1 MAFDPAKPTDGSPLA
16 SSVMRDQFN
25 GLNELIYQAK
35 VSSASNVNHVEELFV
50 EITEPPNQEQVVKIV
65 QKLNELI
72 IALHR

>member
-35 VSSASNVNHVEELFV
+35 VSSASNVNHVEELFD